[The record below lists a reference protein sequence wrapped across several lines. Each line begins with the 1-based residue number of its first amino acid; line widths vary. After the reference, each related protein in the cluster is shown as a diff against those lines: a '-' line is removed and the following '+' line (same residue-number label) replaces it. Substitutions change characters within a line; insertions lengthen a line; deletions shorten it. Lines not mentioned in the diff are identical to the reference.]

1 MNSVLSPQWSR
12 FAASHVKANRRK
24 RPLIKSGR
32 RGIWLEALEARLMFS
47 VAPPLVVGRTQ
58 SSYFAGDVPNRQE
71 TLTFTV
77 YNNQADPITSV
88 SLRDVLQPGVTFLNA
103 SIVPD
108 QSGAKSFLE
117 LGHH

>member
-1 MNSVLSPQWSR
+1 MNSVLTPLRSR
-12 FAASHVKANRRK
+12 FVAAPFNAMRRK
-24 RPLIKSGR
+24 KPLVKSVR
-32 RGIWLEALEARLMFS
+32 RGRWLEALEARLMFS
-47 VAPPLVVGRTQ
+47 IGPPLVVGRTL

-77 YNNQADPITSV
+77 YNNQADPITGV

-108 QSGAKSFLE
+108 QSGQN
-117 LGHH
+117 